1 MRGHICRHGYD
12 FCKREHYLD
21 LCSERP
27 DILSRS
33 AVEDRI
39 DPQNVFTAVKFFS
52 LEVED
57 YMRDKQYNQTADFIK
72 ITWDWFNACNE

>member
-1 MRGHICRHGYD
+1 MPGYICKHNYD

-33 AVEDRI
+33 AVEDCI
-39 DPQNVFTAVKFFS
+39 DHQNVFIAVKFFS
-52 LEVED
+52 LEVEG
-57 YMRDKQYNQTADFIK
+57 YMRDKQYNQTADFIT
-72 ITWDWFNACNE
+72 ITWDWFKCMQ